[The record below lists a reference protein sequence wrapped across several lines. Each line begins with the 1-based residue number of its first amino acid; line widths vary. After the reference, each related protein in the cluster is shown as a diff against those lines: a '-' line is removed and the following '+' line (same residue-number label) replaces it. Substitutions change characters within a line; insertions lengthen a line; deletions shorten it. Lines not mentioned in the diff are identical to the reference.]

1 MFNFNLLSYYW
12 KNIIHRIHKV
22 SVARTQGHGL
32 LRLRRGQALGKKN
45 YYVVKEG
52 SKVGIF
58 NNWTECQASVKGY
71 KGAVFKG
78 FETKTEA
85 LEWLNGRGRF
95 PNELN
100 VKATANEPPDSIGDI
115 DYEVYTDGS
124 YFNGRYSYAYAFIKD
139 EEVVFE
145 SNGVGEDLEAASM
158 RNVAGE
164 LAAVQHAVE
173 KAKIINARILIYH
186 DYSGI
191 SHWVTGDWQAK
202 NKFTQAYVEFM
213 KAHQGLYEFKKV
225 AGHSGDRFND
235 YVDRLAKEALGLSTK

>member
-1 MFNFNLLSYYW
+1 M
-12 KNIIHRIHKV
+12 
-22 SVARTQGHGL
+22 
-32 LRLRRGQALGKKN
+32 GKKN

-58 NNWTECQASVKGY
+58 NNWTDCQASVKGY

-78 FETKTEA
+78 FETKAEA
-85 LEWLNGRGRF
+85 LVWFNGSASASNDLSGSIKLNS
-95 PNELN
+95 PLE
-100 VKATANEPPDSIGDI
+100 SIGPI

-124 YFNGRYSYAYAFIKD
+124 FVNGRYSYGYAFIKD
-139 EEVVFE
+139 GEVVFE
-145 SNGVGEDLEAASM
+145 SNGVGEDLEASSM

-164 LAAVQHAVE
+164 LAAVVHAVE
-173 KAKIINARILIYH
+173 KAKTLNARILIYH

-202 NKFTQAYVEFM
+202 NKFTQAYVTFM
-213 KAHQGLYEFKKV
+213 KAHRGLYEFKKV

-235 YVDRLAKEALGLSTK
+235 YVDRLAKEALGISTK

>member
-1 MFNFNLLSYYW
+1 M
-12 KNIIHRIHKV
+12 
-22 SVARTQGHGL
+22 
-32 LRLRRGQALGKKN
+32 GKKN

-58 NNWTECQASVKGY
+58 TNWNECQASVKGY

-78 FETKTEA
+78 FESKAEA
-85 LEWLNGRGRF
+85 LDWFNGLASVSTDQG
-95 PNELN
+95 E
-100 VKATANEPPDSIGDI
+100 SIDGDAPCDTLGPF

-124 YFNGRYSYAYAFIKD
+124 FYKGRYSYGYAFIKD
-139 EEVVFE
+139 GEVVFE
-145 SNGVGEDLEAASM
+145 SKGVGEDLEAASM

-164 LAAVQHAVE
+164 LAAVVHAVQ
-173 KAKIINARILIYH
+173 KAKTLEARILIYH
-186 DYSGI
+186 DYSGV

-213 KAHQGLYEFKKV
+213 KAHHGLYEFRKV

-235 YVDRLAKEALGLSTK
+235 YVDRLAKEALGISTK

>member
-1 MFNFNLLSYYW
+1 M
-12 KNIIHRIHKV
+12 
-22 SVARTQGHGL
+22 
-32 LRLRRGQALGKKN
+32 GKKN

-52 SKVGIF
+52 SQVGIF
-58 NNWTECQASVKGY
+58 NNWPECLASVKGY
-71 KGAVFKG
+71 KGAVYKG
-78 FETKTEA
+78 FETKAEA
-85 LEWLNGRGRF
+85 LEWLNGSVRVSTDPSGSSKV
-95 PNELN
+95 NGLI
-100 VKATANEPPDSIGDI
+100 DSLGPI

-124 YFNGRYSYAYAFIKD
+124 YCKGKYSYGYAFIK
-139 EEVVFE
+139 EGKVVYE

-164 LAAVQHAVE
+164 LAAVVHAVE
-173 KAKIINARILIYH
+173 KAKALKARILIYH

-213 KAHQGLYEFKKV
+213 KAHHGLYEFRKV

-235 YVDRLAKEALGLSTK
+235 YVDRLAKEALGISTK

>member
-1 MFNFNLLSYYW
+1 
-12 KNIIHRIHKV
+12 
-22 SVARTQGHGL
+22 
-32 LRLRRGQALGKKN
+32 LGKKN

-58 NNWTECQASVKGY
+58 TNWPACLASVKGY
-71 KGAVFKG
+71 KGAVYKG
-78 FETKTEA
+78 FETKDEA
-85 LEWLNGRGRF
+85 LEWFNGS
-95 PNELN
+95 
-100 VKATANEPPDSIGDI
+100 VKVPTDLSGSVKLESPLDSIGPI

-124 YFNGRYSYAYAFIKD
+124 YCKGKYSYGYAFIKD
-139 EEVVFE
+139 GEVVFE
-145 SNGVGEDLEAASM
+145 SNGVGEDPEAAVM

-173 KAKIINARILIYH
+173 KAKTLNARILIYH

-202 NKFTQAYVEFM
+202 NKFTQAYVAFM
-213 KAHQGLYEFKKV
+213 KEHRGLYEFKKV

-235 YVDRLAKEALGLSTK
+235 YVDRLAKEALGISTK

>member
-1 MFNFNLLSYYW
+1 L
-12 KNIIHRIHKV
+12 
-22 SVARTQGHGL
+22 A
-32 LRLRRGQALGKKN
+32 KKN

-58 NNWTECQASVKGY
+58 TNWAECQASVKGY

-78 FETKTEA
+78 FETKAEA
-85 LEWLNGRGRF
+85 LEWQNGCVSVSTNLSKSIKEDG
-95 PNELN
+95 LL
-100 VKATANEPPDSIGDI
+100 DSTLPI

-124 YFNGRYSYAYAFIKD
+124 FSKGKYSYGYAFIKD
-139 EEVVFE
+139 GEVVFE

-164 LAAVQHAVE
+164 LAAVVHAVE
-173 KAKIINARILIYH
+173 KAKTLNARILIYH
-186 DYSGI
+186 DYSGV

-202 NKFTQAYVEFM
+202 NKFTQAYVTFM

-235 YVDRLAKEALGLSTK
+235 YVDRLAKEALGISTK